1 MEKEKRIPASAG
13 GLVELQPHA
22 RKLMKNMNEKQ
33 VKKYIGNSIPKVDAA
48 AKASGRA
55 KYAGDLVSEGG
66 LHICLVRSSLPNARI
81 VNIDASPL
89 HAMGGVFYF
98 TGNDFAEN
106 SIGNIMKDQP
116 ALATEKV
123 RFFGEPVAVVAA
135 PSLEL
140 ARHAASLVRIE
151 YEPLP
156 VVDLDDAIAGT
167 AVKLHEPGNLLS
179 DLDFSNGDVEEALS
193 KSDLVLS
200 DTFTMPFI
208 EHAYMETEG
217 GICWM
222 DKNGNLCLRVSTQNP
237 YADRAEIS
245 HALNIPEDKI
255 HVEAGVVG
263 GGFGGKDGNTVQV
276 FLALV
281 TYKTGRPS
289 RLVFSREESMIA
301 GYKRHS
307 ARTKVTVGFSAEGE
321 ITAFSGAVDY
331 DTGAYAALGP
341 AVASSG
347 FEHFAG
353 PYSIKN
359 VKLRARLWY
368 TNKPPASAMRGF
380 GIPQTLIAIETLL
393 NRASKQLGID
403 PIELRRRNALTKEA
417 FGTLGQKMRYSVAFK
432 EVLTL
437 LEKSPLWAERLVN
450 ENSDIGYAMAAGYQS
465 IGMGRGIPDEAEVTV
480 EENGNRYLI
489 RIGTVDIGQG
499 TMTLFAQLAAE
510 ELGVPLDLIDIIM
523 GDTAR
528 TRYCGSTAASR
539 TSYICGNALFK
550 AIRDYKRNKENG
562 VVRGVGKSIMPEELH
577 PSFALGMPHAIYS
590 FIGHVVK
597 IKIDRTTDMIKVLEV
612 YTASDTGRVVNPVLL
627 EGQIEG
633 GVAMGI
639 GYALMEQVRYSKGA
653 PLEDSLF
660 SYVIPSALDAPIM
673 KEDSVDSYED
683 SSFLG
688 VKGVAEIAVN
698 AVAPAILSAVENIAG
713 AQLNSLPIKLP

>member
-1 MEKEKRIPASAG
+1 MRRGMSAG
-13 GLVELQPHA
+13 V
-22 RKLMKNMNEKQ
+22 LMKNLQEKR
-33 VKKYIGNSIPKVDAA
+33 YIGNSIPRVDAA

-55 KYAGDLVSEGG
+55 KYAGDLISEGG
-66 LHICLVRSSLPNARI
+66 LHICIVRSTLPSGLI
-81 VNIDASPL
+81 KSIDASEL
-89 HAMGGVFYF
+89 YAMGGVFFF
-98 TGNDFAEN
+98 TGKDFAEN

-140 ARHAASLVRIE
+140 ARRAASLVKVE

-156 VVDLDDAIAGT
+156 VVDLDDAITG
-167 AVKLHEPGNLLS
+167 VPIKLHDPGNLLS
-179 DLDFSNGDVEEALS
+179 DLNFSNGDVDDAFS
-193 KSDLVLS
+193 RSDLVLS
-200 DTFTMPFI
+200 DTFTVPFI

-245 HALNIPEDKI
+245 HVLNIPEDKI

-263 GGFGGKDGNTVQV
+263 GAFGGKDGNTVQV

-301 GYKRHS
+301 GYKRHF
-307 ARTKVTVGFSAEGE
+307 ARSKVTVGFSAEGE
-321 ITAFSGAVDY
+321 ITAFSGLIDY

-341 AVASSG
+341 AVVSAG

-353 PYSIKN
+353 PYIVKN

-380 GIPQTLIAIETLL
+380 GVPQVLIAIETLI

-403 PIELRRRNALTKEA
+403 PIEIRRRNALEEEA

-432 EVLTL
+432 EVLNM
-437 LEKSPLWAERLVN
+437 LEKSDLWRERLVN
-450 ENSDIGYAMAAGYQS
+450 KEPDIGYAIAAGYQS

-489 RIGTVDIGQG
+489 RIGTVDMGQG

-510 ELGVPLDLIDIIM
+510 ELGVPLDLIDIKM

-550 AIRDYKRNKENG
+550 AIRDYKRNRENG
-562 VVRGVGKSIMPEELH
+562 AIRGTGKSIMPEELQ
-577 PSFALGMPHAIYS
+577 PSFAIGMPHAIYS

-597 IKIDRTTDMIKVLEV
+597 VKVNRTTDMVKVLEV
-612 YTASDTGRVVNPVLL
+612 YTASDTGKVINPVLL

-639 GYALMEQVRYSKGA
+639 GYALMEQMRFIDGKPV
-653 PLEDSLF
+653 ENSLF
-660 SYVIPSALDAPIM
+660 SYVIPTALDMPIM
-673 KEDSVDSYED
+673 KEGSANSFED

-688 VKGVAEIAVN
+688 LKGAAEIAVN
-698 AVAPAILSAVENIAG
+698 AIAPAILSAVENTIG
-713 AQLNSLPIKLP
+713 VKLNSLPIKI